1 LWPRAWRAR
10 KIDRPPGESASED
23 GIRRRA
29 KGRVDRVLARI
40 GQSFE
45 LIKPAAAN
53 DADGWFLHR
62 RVIRVRRLSLKT
74 LIW

>member
-1 LWPRAWRAR
+1 
-10 KIDRPPGESASED
+10 
-23 GIRRRA
+23 
-29 KGRVDRVLARI
+29 VLARI

-62 RVIRVRRLSLKT
+62 RVLRVRRS
-74 LIW
+74 I